1 MLKPLLLS
9 LSLLVLAAPAAEAQ
23 NQLAWPPEDSG
34 STFVQPYAAQPY
46 AGAAPQPGINMPDA
60 SQPASLLPPPP
71 VALRQITA
79 ARPVVV
85 ELFTSEG
92 CSSCPPADQYMTEL
106 AERRDLLALSFHV
119 DYWDY
124 IGWQDRF
131 AAPAFT
137 QRQRDYAKAK
147 GERMVYTP
155 QIVIAGAVVE
165 VGSDRVAVEAGLRA
179 ARNRKV
185 MAEPLLARDGNDL
198 RLTLPAINLAVPAT
212 LWFVT
217 YSHRDESDVT
227 AGENNGRRMV
237 SANVVRSLR
246 KVGQWEGGAFT
257 QILRLTADEI
267 AASPDAGALIA
278 NEAGFGAVVAAAA
291 WNFSDLR

>member
-1 MLKPLLLS
+1 MLKSLLLS
-9 LSLLVLAAPAAEAQ
+9 FSLLILAANAAEAQ
-23 NQLAWPPEDSG
+23 NQLAWPTEDSG
-34 STFVQPYAAQPY
+34 GSFAQPY
-46 AGAAPQPGINMPDA
+46 AGSASQPGIGITDTG
-60 SQPASLLPPPP
+60 QPASLLPAATAL
-71 VALRQITA
+71 VTLRQITA

-92 CSSCPPADQYMTEL
+92 CSSCPPADQYLTEL

-147 GERMVYTP
+147 GERIVYTP

-165 VGSDRVAVEAGLRA
+165 VGSDRVAVEAGLRE

-185 MAEPLLARDGNDL
+185 TVEPVLARDGADL
-198 RLTLPAINLAVPAT
+198 RLTLPATNLAVPAT

-217 YSHRDESDVT
+217 YSHRDESNVT

-257 QILRLTADEI
+257 QILRLTPDEI

-278 NEAGFGAVVAAAA
+278 NEAGFGPVVAAAA

>member
-198 RLTLPAINLAVPAT
+198 RLTLPAINAAKEVWILASGSEKASAVRLALT
-212 LWFVT
+212 EKLA
-217 YSHRDESDVT
+217 DVT
-227 AGENNGRRMV
+227 AIVTGRAVASSKAPALAGAGSGATSGV
-237 SANVVRSLR
+237 SAAKKR
-246 KVGQWEGGAFT
+246 
-257 QILRLTADEI
+257 
-267 AASPDAGALIA
+267 
-278 NEAGFGAVVAAAA
+278 
-291 WNFSDLR
+291 